1 MMYSINRKYVR
12 LSGIYGKVKIKK
24 RKAKMNL
31 ILLILV
37 PCVVL
42 LCGVKLAKDHAYEQ
56 MDITILSIFTTI
68 FCALN
73 TLQKLR
79 LAIEGTKII
88 QVDRIAFIPVSLIWF
103 GAAVLHAYI
112 FIKGIK
118 WRKE

>member
-1 MMYSINRKYVR
+1 
-12 LSGIYGKVKIKK
+12 
-24 RKAKMNL
+24 MNL
-31 ILLILV
+31 ILLISV
-37 PCVVL
+37 PCLVI
-42 LCGVKLAKDHAYEQ
+42 LCGVHLAMDHAYEQ

-73 TLQKLR
+73 TLQKLDG
-79 LAIEGTKII
+79 LLKGTKII

-103 GAAVLHAYI
+103 GSTVLFAYI

>member
-1 MMYSINRKYVR
+1 
-12 LSGIYGKVKIKK
+12 
-24 RKAKMNL
+24 MNL

-37 PCVVL
+37 PCVVI
-42 LCGVKLAKDHAYEQ
+42 LCGVELARFHAYER
-56 MDITILSIFTTI
+56 MDITILSIFITI
-68 FCALN
+68 VCALN

-103 GAAVLHAYI
+103 GSAVLFAYI

-118 WRKE
+118 WWKE

>member
-1 MMYSINRKYVR
+1 
-12 LSGIYGKVKIKK
+12 
-24 RKAKMNL
+24 MNL
-31 ILLILV
+31 ILLILF

-42 LCGVKLAKDHAYEQ
+42 LCGLELAKDPPSDR

-68 FCALN
+68 FCTLN

-79 LAIEGTKII
+79 WAIEGTKII

-103 GAAVLHAYI
+103 GAAVLHAYV

-118 WRKE
+118 WWKE